1 MPAQPL
7 PAAGPNRLPDYVVG
21 YRGEGVHPLLSVSD
35 LTSALKRIASLP

>member
-7 PAAGPNRLPDYVVG
+7 PAAGPNRLPG

-35 LTSALKRIASLP
+35 LTSALKRIASSP